1 MHRNFSN
8 LPAGLAIPTAQNSEH
23 RVMQNILTQIK
34 VQFKDEDIN
43 KRVEELFEKYK
54 PQPQILSQF
63 CKALYS
69 VMDNS
74 LWPQLRMIIESEI
87 HTGAPANM
95 YNRYHTGGI
104 SQADDEPAEFQSG
117 GFDSFV
123 DSLTHPDRPRTS

>member
-1 MHRNFSN
+1 
-8 LPAGLAIPTAQNSEH
+8 
-23 RVMQNILTQIK
+23 MQNILTQIK

-74 LWPQLRMIIESEI
+74 LWSQLRMIIESEI
-87 HTGAPANM
+87 HTGPPANM